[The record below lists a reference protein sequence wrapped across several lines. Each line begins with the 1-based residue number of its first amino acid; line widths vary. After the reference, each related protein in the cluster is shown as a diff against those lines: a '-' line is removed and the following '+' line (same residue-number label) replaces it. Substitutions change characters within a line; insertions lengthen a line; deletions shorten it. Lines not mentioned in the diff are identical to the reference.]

1 MSMETHSADQIISQL
16 TCDVELN
23 LGRVIQDIFPATPST
38 IHPERSIS
46 SLGQLDTL
54 PAELLHITL
63 NLLDFQSLSR
73 VSRVSLRGK
82 RVVEN
87 FLPYQQVIQHAPK
100 VPTAL
105 IKTNLVGYYPASE
118 VYRILKSYRCVS
130 CSDFGAFLYLPT
142 CERVCFECLFQN
154 RGLWMMTLPMAK
166 KYFVLTQRQVQAL
179 HIMRIIPGT
188 YCVRG
193 PEKAHHKPCQLVSVK
208 SAKRLAIKLHGS
220 VQHLAQL
227 IPQPPIISSK
237 DYYLCKRYHEA
248 PLEAPACDMSKLS
261 EEANIGN
268 DPFAG
273 VSSLRVPYITDSRA
287 DWGQLC
293 KGCQITYK
301 DFKHGSLPSTVL
313 TLLCPQRTR
322 PERPVFALTTRL
334 HSRHGLLIHAE
345 HCYGARKLLRNMGD

>member
-1 MSMETHSADQIISQL
+1 MSMETHSDNQIISQL
-16 TCDVELN
+16 TCDVEIN
-23 LGRVIQDIFPATPST
+23 LGRVIQDISPATSST
-38 IHPERSIS
+38 IHPERSAS
-46 SLGQLDTL
+46 SLGLLDAL
-54 PAELLHITL
+54 PAELLVMTL

-82 RVVEN
+82 RIVEN
-87 FLPYQQVIQHAPK
+87 FLPYQQVIQLAPK

-105 IKTNLVGYYPASE
+105 TKTNLVGYYPASE
-118 VYRILKSYRCVS
+118 VYRTLKASRCIS
-130 CSDFGAFLYLPT
+130 CSDFGAFFYLPT

-166 KYFVLTQRQVQAL
+166 KYFVLTQRQVQTL

-193 PEKAHHKPCQLVSVK
+193 PEKLHRKPCQLVSVK
-208 SAKRLAIKLHGS
+208 SAKRLAIEIHGS
-220 VQHLAQL
+220 AQHLAEL
-227 IPQPPIISSK
+227 IPQPPVISLK
-237 DYYLCKRYHEA
+237 EYYLFKRYHEA
-248 PLEAPACDMSKLS
+248 PLEAPGHDMSKLS
-261 EEANIGN
+261 DGANVGN

-273 VSSLRVPYITDSRA
+273 VSSLRVPYVTDSGA

-293 KGCQITYK
+293 KGCQVTYK
-301 DFKHGSLPSTVL
+301 DFKYGSLPSTIL
-313 TLLCPQRTR
+313 SLLCPPHTR

-345 HCYGARKLLRNMGD
+345 QCYGARKLLRNTAD